1 MFVINAD
8 DKPSKEAHWVSLFI
22 DKNTDVYFD
31 SFGNEYIPQDVLKKI
46 KDKSTTHIIF
56 RIQPNDSILCG
67 FYCIAFIEYIFQ
79 ERLC

>member
-31 SFGNEYIPQDVLKKI
+31 SFGNEYIPQDVLKKSKI
-46 KDKSTTHIIF
+46 N
-56 RIQPNDSILCG
+56 QPLTSYLEYNLTIL
-67 FYCIAFIEYIFQ
+67 YCVDFIVS
-79 ERLC
+79 LL

>member
-8 DKPSKEAHWVSLFI
+8 DKPSKEAHCVSLFI

-56 RIQPNDSILCG
+56 RIQSNDSILCG

>member
-31 SFGNEYIPQDVLKKI
+31 SFGNEYIPQDVLKKSKI
-46 KDKSTTHIIF
+46 NQLLTSYLEY
-56 RIQPNDSILCG
+56 NLMIL
-67 FYCIAFIEYIFQ
+67 YCVDFIVS
-79 ERLC
+79 LL

>member
-31 SFGNEYIPQDVLKKI
+31 SFGNEYIPQDVLKKSKI
-46 KDKSTTHIIF
+46 N
-56 RIQPNDSILCG
+56 QPLTSYLEYNLMIL
-67 FYCIAFIEYIFQ
+67 YCVDFIVS
-79 ERLC
+79 LL